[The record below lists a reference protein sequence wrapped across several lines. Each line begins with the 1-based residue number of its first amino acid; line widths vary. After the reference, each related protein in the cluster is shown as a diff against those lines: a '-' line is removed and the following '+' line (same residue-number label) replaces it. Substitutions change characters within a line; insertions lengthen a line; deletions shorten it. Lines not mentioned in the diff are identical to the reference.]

1 MRSTRRCSNI
11 LLVTLIII
19 AVFATAMTVVLTTQ
33 DSNVAFATDGVLA
46 IEEGTYDAYT
56 DSKTFTYRGN
66 DYSISDYTTNSL
78 LQKGLVSVDT
88 VDLKKVL
95 SVSEDNAITKI
106 IPKELFATNGNHLYI
121 GKEYGFFVNTE
132 DFESNKKSIVMV
144 FEINTVGLDLQNAG
158 MFSIEVKPLFQK
170 SFLYLAQGSGT
181 CKFHNSLIGA
191 NYTISQPLVIP
202 YFDINISNELS
213 VDYDVTEF
221 YLKDV
226 SYALRLLNEQ
236 ESNNGYSDYSAENDN
251 GSFFTYFDYEFNATI
266 REKGEPITGEMQ
278 LSLFKDTASMALS
291 ILSITYG
298 GPILGAVISSLST
311 AIAVESF
318 TKSFVSYID
327 AHKNSLTVNDYAISS
342 GRLTATHFFA
352 NKTDQIENY
361 GGLAKTAMLM
371 LNTDDNGKSIW
382 YKQGD
387 SFKGYFKVSHPDSDN
402 GQPLYTRLLRQIAMK
417 VVSKDCQTVAIADG
431 NTTYMLRDKIYK
443 NINIGANNKMYL
455 LPNGVNA
462 FKFTPQYT
470 SDYEF
475 SFDNTQDFTMKVN
488 GVAVPSVIED
498 GKRIFKTKMVQGQQY
513 NIDIAAVSS
522 GCISRFSL
530 FPCSQTQGITLQT
543 NEEYLVRLPKEDGL
557 EYKHVTLG
565 NDITIKKVLYRNSN
579 AFVSAD
585 GYTSFNGDNTVD
597 MTYGD
602 KDYYLVVCA
611 STEKTANISIS
622 DVPQIGLNQQIDL
635 TLADNGSYHI
645 FRFDCQTEN
654 MSLLV
659 CLFDNEGNKVLNTD
673 ARASNNTM
681 YYTVVKYGRG
691 IYCVTANSG
700 VNYIWVKSTR
710 DTKNVKLLIQE
721 EAPENVKQWQIARKV
736 NGVTTAFENISNSYI
751 MCRPISGEDMYIL
764 RFLVGGSVYLTDFTY
779 SSNATQIED
788 LIPSENGEIIVRA
801 NCPYVDIDAY
811 ASKDYE
817 SSYKNKM
824 VLQVRQCLHDFNIN
838 QTVYYTNEA
847 SAIVTPAAGI
857 TQYEFAVGN
866 TTMIYSITSQT
877 AVNFLQQL
885 VNARAVGNTT
895 VRLNRVCVGDTWYSV
910 NDTSKIAK
918 GNGNYNVSVNCSY
931 TSTKK
936 VLGQLRWNI
945 TNALQLAN
953 IGSSECIVY
962 LDSDIQ
968 IQPYYPNWTPIPTL
982 SKNLYGNTHTIY
994 GLKIN
999 IDDKQGT
1006 NFGLVAVNNASIMG
1020 VYLEVEIRANNII
1033 NGGTW
1038 INVGSFVGTNSS
1050 TGVVGLSFAYGTIIV
1065 NRSSSAIGGIAG
1077 RNSGGSLSGVTFG
1090 KDGIRS
1096 KIQGRGDIGGLV
1108 GVNENGG
1115 LVEGGWVTNADIEQY
1130 VEDAGRSIGGIVGYC
1145 NGASIEGSSITNCT
1159 IKNIGY
1165 NSEYNAQPKMG
1176 IFVGHITGSTLT
1188 DTTQEECTPSTGT
1201 LSGSRKD
1208 YCFKGPQNTYGLSN

>member
-1 MRSTRRCSNI
+1 MKSTRRCSNI
-11 LLVTLIII
+11 LLVALIVI
-19 AVFATAMTVVLTTQ
+19 AVFATAMTVVLTTR

-46 IEEGTYDAYT
+46 IAEGMYDSYT

-66 DYSISDYTTNSL
+66 QHSISDYTTNLL
-78 LQKGLVSVDT
+78 LQKGFVSVEWSDYQRIIT
-88 VDLKKVL
+88 VL
-95 SVSEDNAITKI
+95 EDNAITKI
-106 IPKELFATNGNHLYI
+106 IPKELFANNGNYLYI
-121 GKEYGFFVNTE
+121 GKEYGFFVKTE
-132 DFESNKKSIVMV
+132 DFQSNKKSIVLV
-144 FEINTVGLDLQNAG
+144 FEINTEGLDLQNAG

-170 SFLYLAQGSGT
+170 MFLYLTSGNGICT
-181 CKFHNSLIGA
+181 FHNSTMSA
-191 NYTISQPLVIP
+191 NYAITQALVIP
-202 YFDINISNELS
+202 FFDIDDNNEISVN
-213 VDYDVTEF
+213 YDVSEY
-221 YLKDV
+221 YLKDI
-226 SYALRLLNEQ
+226 SYALNLSNEQ
-236 ESNNGYSDYSAENDN
+236 ESNYDYQDYNAINDN
-251 GSFFTYFDYEFNATI
+251 GSFFTYFDYVFDATL
-266 REKGEPITGEMQ
+266 RERGEPVDEELKTEVARNAFMLAFSGVGTIPVVGNIISGFTTLMSIN
-278 LSLFKDTASMALS
+278 SLRMS
-291 ILSITYG
+291 IDNLVEAEENYMTVSD
-298 GPILGAVISSLST
+298 
-311 AIAVESF
+311 IAVS
-318 TKSFVSYID
+318 
-327 AHKNSLTVNDYAISS
+327 N
-342 GRLTATHFFA
+342 GRLTATHFFT
-352 NKTDQIENY
+352 NKNDQIENY
-361 GGLAKTAMLM
+361 GGLAKTAL
-371 LNTDDNGKSIW
+371 LAANTDDNGKSIW

-387 SFKGYFKVSHPDSDN
+387 SFKGYFKVGHPDSDN

-417 VVSKDCQTVAIADG
+417 VVSKDCQTVAIANG
-431 NTTYMLRDKIYK
+431 NTTHMLRDKVYK
-443 NINIGANNKMYL
+443 DINIGANNKMYL

-470 SDYEF
+470 SDYKF

-498 GKRIFKTKMVQGQQY
+498 GKRIFKTKMLQGQQY

-565 NDITIKKVLYRNSN
+565 NDITIKKVLYRNNN
-579 AFVSAD
+579 AFVAAD

-611 STEKTANISIS
+611 STGKTANISIS

-645 FRFDCQTEN
+645 FRFDCQNSN
-654 MSLLV
+654 MNLLI
-659 CLFDNEGNKVLNTD
+659 CMLDNEGNYYQDVNVLVSKEGFLS
-673 ARASNNTM
+673 AFRYKGGVFSA
-681 YYTVVKYGRG
+681 TVIAGD
-691 IYCVTANSG
+691 
-700 VNYIWVKSTR
+700 NYIWLKSATGE
-710 DTKNVKLLIQE
+710 KSGKIFIQE
-721 EAPENVKQWQIARKV
+721 EAAESVKQWQIARKI
-736 NGVTTAFENISNSYI
+736 NGTTSSFENISTSYI
-751 MCRPISGEDMYIL
+751 MSRPSSGTDEYVLRLMLGSSIYSTECTTLTRVPNGTGWRLNSNGNVSIDYNCELINLDVFAYKDED
-764 RFLVGGSVYLTDFTY
+764 SVFVNRIT
-779 SSNATQIED
+779 
-788 LIPSENGEIIVRA
+788 
-801 NCPYVDIDAY
+801 
-811 ASKDYE
+811 
-817 SSYKNKM
+817 
-824 VLQVRQCLHDFNIN
+824 LQFRQGLHAFNIN

-847 SAIVTPAAGI
+847 SAVVTPVEGI
-857 TQYEFAVGN
+857 TQYEFIVGN

-895 VRLNRVCVGDTWYSV
+895 VRLNKVRALGVWYDI

-999 IDDKQGT
+999 IDAKQGT
-1006 NFGLVAVNNASIMG
+1006 NFGLVAVNNAAIMG

-1050 TGVVGLSFAYGTIIV
+1050 TGVVGLSMAYGTIIV

-1077 RNSGGSLSGVTFG
+1077 RNSGGSLSGATFG

-1115 LVEGGWVTNADIEQY
+1115 IVESGGVTNADIEQY

-1145 NGASIEGSSITNCT
+1145 NGASIESSSITNCT

-1188 DTTQEECTPSTGT
+1188 DTTQENCTPSAGT

>member
-1 MRSTRRCSNI
+1 MKSTKRCSNI
-11 LLVTLIII
+11 LLVALIII
-19 AVFATAMTVVLTTQ
+19 AVFATAMTVVLTTR

-46 IEEGTYDAYT
+46 IEEGMYDAYT

-66 DYSISDYTTNSL
+66 NYSISDYTTNSL

-106 IPKELFATNGNHLYI
+106 IPKELFANNGNHLYI

-132 DFESNKKSIVMV
+132 DFESNKKSIVLV

-158 MFSIEVKPLFQK
+158 MFSIEVKPIFQK
-170 SFLYLAQGSGT
+170 AFLYLAQGSGT
-181 CKFHNSLIGA
+181 CKFHNSVIGA
-191 NYTISQPLVIP
+191 QYTISQPLVIP
-202 YFDINISNELS
+202 YFDVNTNNELS
-213 VDYDVTEF
+213 VDYEVLEF

-266 REKGEPITGEMQ
+266 REKGEQSSVGLGEVVNNGFSMV
-278 LSLFKDTASMALS
+278 LSFVTMVVDDLPVVGTVMDIIDTVMAVDEFS
-291 ILSITYG
+291 K
-298 GPILGAVISSLST
+298 SL
-311 AIAVESF
+311 
-318 TKSFVSYID
+318 VSYIEGEENAITLED
-327 AHKNSLTVNDYAISS
+327 IAISS

-371 LNTDDNGKSIW
+371 VNTDDNGKSIW

-387 SFKGYFKVSHPDSDN
+387 SFKGYFKVGHPDSDN
-402 GQPLYTRLLRQIAMK
+402 GQPLHTRLLRQIAMK

-431 NTTYMLRDKIYK
+431 NTTYMLRDKVYK
-443 NINIGANNKMYL
+443 NINIGANNIMYL

-462 FKFTPQYT
+462 FKFMPQYT

-522 GCISRFSL
+522 GCLSRFSL

-565 NDITIKKVLYRNSN
+565 NDITIKKVLYRNNN

-611 STEKTANISIS
+611 STGKTANISIS
-622 DVPQIGLNQQIDL
+622 DVPQIEINQQIDL

-645 FRFDCQTEN
+645 FRFDCQNSN
-654 MSLLV
+654 MNLLI
-659 CLFDNEGNKVLNTD
+659 CMLDNEGNYYQDVNVLVSKEGFLSAFRYRGGVFST
-673 ARASNNTM
+673 
-681 YYTVVKYGRG
+681 TVIAG
-691 IYCVTANSG
+691 N
-700 VNYIWVKSTR
+700 NYIWIKSASGE
-710 DTKNVKLLIQE
+710 KIGKIFIQE
-721 EAPENVKQWQIARKV
+721 EAPENVKQWQIARNV
-736 NGVTTAFENISNSYI
+736 NGTTTAFENINNSYTI
-751 MCRPISGEDMYIL
+751 CRPSSGTDVYVLRLMLGSSIYSTECTTLTRVPNGTGWRLNSNGNVSVDYNCELINLDVFAYKDED
-764 RFLVGGSVYLTDFTY
+764 SVFVNRIT
-779 SSNATQIED
+779 
-788 LIPSENGEIIVRA
+788 
-801 NCPYVDIDAY
+801 
-811 ASKDYE
+811 
-817 SSYKNKM
+817 
-824 VLQVRQCLHDFNIN
+824 LQFRQGLHAFNIN

-847 SAIVTPAAGI
+847 SAVVTPVEGI
-857 TQYEFAVGN
+857 TQYEFIVGN
-866 TTMIYSITSQT
+866 TTMIYDITSQT

-895 VRLNRVCVGDTWYSV
+895 VRLNRVRALGVWYDV

-999 IDDKQGT
+999 IDAKQGT
-1006 NFGLVAVNNASIMG
+1006 NFGLVAVNNAAIMG

-1065 NRSSSAIGGIAG
+1065 NRSSSAIGGLVG
-1077 RNSGGSLSGVTFG
+1077 RNNGGSLSGVTFG

-1165 NSEYNAQPKMG
+1165 NSKYNAQPKMG

>member
-19 AVFATAMTVVLTTQ
+19 AVFATAMTVVLTTR

-46 IEEGTYDAYT
+46 IAEGMYDSYT

-66 DYSISDYTTNSL
+66 QHSISDYTTNLL
-78 LQKGLVSVDT
+78 LQKGFVSVEWSDYQRIIT
-88 VDLKKVL
+88 VV
-95 SVSEDNAITKI
+95 EDNAITKI
-106 IPKELFATNGNHLYI
+106 IPKELFATNGNYLYI
-121 GKEYGFFVNTE
+121 GKEYGFFVKTE
-132 DFESNKKSIVMV
+132 DFQSNKKSIVLV
-144 FEINTVGLDLQNAG
+144 FEINTEGLDLQNAG

-170 SFLYLAQGSGT
+170 MFLYLTSGNGICT
-181 CKFHNSLIGA
+181 FHNSTMSA
-191 NYTISQPLVIP
+191 NYAITQALVIP
-202 YFDINISNELS
+202 FFDIDDNNEISVN
-213 VDYDVTEF
+213 YDVSEF
-221 YLKDV
+221 YLKDI
-226 SYALRLLNEQ
+226 SYALNLLNEQ
-236 ESNNGYSDYSAENDN
+236 ESNYGYQDYNAINDN
-251 GSFFTYFDYEFNATI
+251 GSFFTYFDYVFDATL
-266 REKGEPITGEMQ
+266 RERGEPVDEELKTEVARNAFMLAFSGVGTIPVVGN
-278 LSLFKDTASMALS
+278 
-291 ILSITYG
+291 
-298 GPILGAVISSLST
+298 VISGFTTLMSINSLRMSIDNLVEAEENYMT
-311 AIAVESF
+311 VSDIAVS
-318 TKSFVSYID
+318 
-327 AHKNSLTVNDYAISS
+327 N
-342 GRLTATHFFA
+342 GRLTATHFFT
-352 NKTDQIENY
+352 NKNDQIENY
-361 GGLAKTAMLM
+361 GGLAKTAL
-371 LNTDDNGKSIW
+371 LAANTDDNGKSIW

-387 SFKGYFKVSHPDSDN
+387 SFKGYFKVGHPDSDN

-417 VVSKDCQTVAIADG
+417 VVSKDCQTVAIANG
-431 NTTYMLRDKIYK
+431 NTTHMLRDKVYK

-498 GKRIFKTKMVQGQQY
+498 GKRIFKTKMLQGQQY

-611 STEKTANISIS
+611 STGKTANISIS

-645 FRFDCQTEN
+645 FRFDCQTAN
-654 MSLLV
+654 TSLIISMS
-659 CLFDNEGNKVLNTD
+659 DNEGNKVLNTD
-673 ARASNNTM
+673 AKASNNTM
-681 YYTVVKYGRG
+681 FYSVVKYGKG
-691 IYCVTANSG
+691 LYCIAVNSG
-700 VNYIWVKSTR
+700 SNYIWVKSTQ
-710 DTKNVKLLIQE
+710 DTKSVKLLIQE
-721 EAPENVKQWQIARKV
+721 EVPENVKQWQIARKV
-736 NGVTTAFENISNSYI
+736 NGVTTAFENISNSHVV
-751 MCRPISGEDMYIL
+751 CRPVSGEDVYVL
-764 RFLVGGSVYLTDFTY
+764 RLLVGGSIYATDYEAFYDSTQTKNWTL
-779 SSNATQIED
+779 SEDGELRVEFNAGLVNIE
-788 LIPSENGEIIVRA
+788 IR
-801 NCPYVDIDAY
+801 
-811 ASKDYE
+811 ASKDYD
-817 SSYKNKM
+817 SHFKNKIFIQ
-824 VLQVRQCLHDFNIN
+824 LRHGIHDFNIN

-847 SAIVTPAAGI
+847 SAVVTPVEGI
-857 TQYEFAVGN
+857 TQYEFIVGN

-895 VRLNRVCVGDTWYSV
+895 VRLNRVCVGDMWYSV

-1050 TGVVGLSFAYGTIIV
+1050 TGVVGLSMAYGTIIV

-1077 RNSGGSLSGVTFG
+1077 RNSGGSLSGATFG

-1115 LVEGGWVTNADIEQY
+1115 IVESGGVTNADIEQY

-1145 NGASIEGSSITNCT
+1145 NGASIESSSITNCT

-1188 DTTQEECTPSTGT
+1188 DTTQENCTPSAGT